1 MEEKKSGCLLYG
13 IDTCASVTPIMVRDA
28 IISCFIEAHAK
39 ELGELR
45 EFGNITNEEFE
56 KMKSINVT
64 TLVKIFFSETNGDFE
79 NPTKESLMAVIGKLA
94 EFAKNFRDQ
103 KVVEEHYKNI
113 SKLIG
118 CIKE

>member
-1 MEEKKSGCLLYG
+1 MKKSGCLLYG
-13 IDTCASVTPIMVRDA
+13 VDTCAIVTPIMVRDA
-28 IISCFIEAHAK
+28 IISCFTEAHAK

-45 EFGNITNEEFE
+45 EFGNITDEEFE

-64 TLVKIFFSETNGDFE
+64 MLVKNCFSDIKGEFE
-79 NPTKESLMAVIGKLA
+79 NPTKKSLMSAIEKLA
-94 EFAKNFRDQ
+94 KFAKNFRDQ
-103 KVVEEHYKNI
+103 KVVDEHYQNI